1 MMLVF
6 LLEEKS
12 VAELLEILLPKIL
25 PPEVGFI
32 TIPHRGKSDLQK
44 SIPNKLKGWNDPS
57 AKFVIVH
64 DQDSWDCIELKKHI
78 RGLCQ
83 GSKDDV
89 LIRIACHEMEAW
101 YFGDLTAVSKA
112 YGKNVNKLAT
122 KNKYRN
128 PDAIGNPKDELRKL
142 FQEHQQISGAR
153 KIGEFMDIERNIS
166 PSFRCFVNGIRQIL
180 SS

>member
-12 VAELLEILLPKIL
+12 MAELLEMLLPKIL

-64 DQDSWDCIELKKHI
+64 DQDSWNCMELKRHL

-83 GSKDDV
+83 GLKEDV
-89 LIRIACHEMEAW
+89 LIRIVCRELESW
-101 YFGDLTAVSKA
+101 YFGDLVAVSEA
-112 YGKNVNKLAT
+112 YGKNVHKLAA

-128 PDAIGNPKDELRKL
+128 PDTIGNPKDELRKL
-142 FQEHQQISGAR
+142 LPEHQQVSGAR
-153 KIGEFMDIERNIS
+153 KIGEFMDVERNTS
-166 PSFRCFVNGIRQIL
+166 LSFRCFVNGIRKL
-180 SS
+180 LNN

>member
-12 VAELLEILLPKIL
+12 MAELLEILLPKIL

-44 SIPNKLKGWNDPS
+44 SIPNKLRGWNDPT

-64 DQDSWDCIELKKHI
+64 DQDSWDCIELKKQI
-78 RGLCQ
+78 RGRCQ
-83 GSKDDV
+83 GLREDV
-89 LIRIACHEMEAW
+89 LIRIACHEMESW
-101 YFGDLTAVSKA
+101 YFGDLAAVSEA
-112 YGKNVNKLAT
+112 YGKNVQKLSA

-142 FQEHQQISGAR
+142 FSDHQQISGAR
-153 KIGEFMDIERNIS
+153 KIGKFMDVERNTS
-166 PSFRCFVNGIRQIL
+166 LSFRCFVNGVRQLINI
-180 SS
+180 

>member
-1 MMLVF
+1 MLVF

-12 VAELLEILLPKIL
+12 MAELLEILLPKML

-64 DQDSWDCIELKKHI
+64 DQDSWDCLKLKEHLK
-78 RGLCQ
+78 GLCQ
-83 GSKDDV
+83 TFKVNV
-89 LIRIACHEMEAW
+89 LIRIACHEMESW
-101 YFGDLTAVSKA
+101 YFGDLAAVSEA
-112 YGKNVNKLAT
+112 YGKNVQKLSA

-142 FQEHQQISGAR
+142 LPEHQQISGAR

-166 PSFRCFVNGIRQIL
+166 PSFRCFVNGVRQIIN
-180 SS
+180 S